1 MKYPLDSYLGKINL
15 TVAMIATLSTKGQTV
30 IPESIREA
38 ARLRPG
44 DKLDVGYAHGMII
57 LRKRAPLTPTKVRA
71 LLQSTK
77 NLSAQTEADENEVL
91 ETISRVRAR
100 RK

>member
-1 MKYPLDSYLGKINL
+1 
-15 TVAMIATLSTKGQTV
+15 MIATLSTKGQTV

-57 LRKRAPLTPTKVRA
+57 LRKRVPLTPAKIRA
-71 LLQSTK
+71 LLQSGK
-77 NLSAQTEADENEVL
+77 NLPVQTEADEAEVL
-91 ETISRVRAR
+91 AAVGRVRAR